1 MVILSGCETERR
13 AVMIFM
19 AWLKRLRSVRV
30 ELTRFMMALTY
41 ASYATIAF
49 EIWKARAHWS
59 DLAMT

>member
-1 MVILSGCETERR
+1 MDVKPEQR

-19 AWLKRLRSVRV
+19 AWLKRLRSVLV
-30 ELTRFMMALTY
+30 QLTRFMMAFTY
-41 ASYATIAF
+41 ASNAIIAF